1 VKGFGEARVLPIREA
16 RRPPAPPTGRGPF
29 TAMLRQGP
37 LDRRLGYLLRRAQ
50 LAVFQD
56 FFATFAGFAVTPA
69 QYAVLTLVEAN
80 PGSSQAQVADA
91 LAIKPANF
99 VGLVRALVGRG
110 LVRRAP
116 VPGNRRSMA
125 LTLTDAGAELLS
137 ALHAAADAHE
147 GRIADHLGPDVYAAL
162 LEPVARLGRLRGA

>member
-1 VKGFGEARVLPIREA
+1 
-16 RRPPAPPTGRGPF
+16 
-29 TAMLRQGP
+29 MLRQGP

-56 FFATFAGFAVTPA
+56 FFASFAGFDVTPA

-80 PGSSQAQVADA
+80 PGSSQTQVADA
-91 LAIKPANF
+91 LGIKPANF
-99 VGLVRALVGRG
+99 VGVVRTLETRG
-110 LVRRAP
+110 LVRREP

-125 LTLTDAGAELLS
+125 LSLTGEGARLLS

-147 GRIADHLGPDVYAAL
+147 GRIADHLGADVYDAL
-162 LEPVARLGRLRGA
+162 LEPVARLGKLRDGS